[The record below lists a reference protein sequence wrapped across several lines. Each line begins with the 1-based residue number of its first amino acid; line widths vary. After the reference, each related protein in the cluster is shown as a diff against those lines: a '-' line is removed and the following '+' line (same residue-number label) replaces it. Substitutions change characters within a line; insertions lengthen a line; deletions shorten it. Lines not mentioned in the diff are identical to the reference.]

1 MFIDAGAVEVSRDEA
16 VAYASAILAAGG
28 EAELRAW
35 GAFHGC
41 YDLAPERLSPERVS
55 PRRNPG
61 WNGCSPDMNE
71 IPELPRQRAGVTLV
85 IPNDTTTTKH
95 RSRYDHH

>member
-71 IPELPRQRAGVTLV
+71 IPRIATATGRCNPGHTER
-85 IPNDTTTTKH
+85 
-95 RSRYDHH
+95 HHHHETQESL